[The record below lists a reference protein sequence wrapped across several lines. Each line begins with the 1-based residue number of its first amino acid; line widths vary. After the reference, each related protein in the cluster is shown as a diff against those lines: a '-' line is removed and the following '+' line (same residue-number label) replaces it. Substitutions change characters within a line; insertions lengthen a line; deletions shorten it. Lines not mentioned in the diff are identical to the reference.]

1 MWNGSSSSVETMPML
16 QLLVP
21 AFLMGAA
28 GSLHCIGMCGP
39 LALALPASRGGFG
52 NRLAGLLLYN
62 GGRALTYA
70 AYGAVFGAL
79 GARIGWFG
87 WQQRFSVGLGL
98 VLLLFLM
105 LPAWF
110 PAGFHRQPFP
120 RAMARLRVHLG
131 RHLLDPRPAARL
143 VTGLLNGLLPCGLVY
158 MALAGAA
165 LAGSAGHGAAFMA
178 AFGLGTLPAMAVLM
192 LTGGF
197 LRPALRKQLSGAYP
211 ALMALMAC
219 LLILR
224 GLDLGIPYLSPALQV
239 SPSTPVACP

>member
-1 MWNGSSSSVETMPML
+1 MAMPTF

-52 NRLAGLLLYN
+52 IRLAGLLLYN
-62 GGRALTYA
+62 GGRAFTYA
-70 AYGAVFGAL
+70 AYGAVFGSL
-79 GARIGWFG
+79 GGRIGWFG
-87 WQQRFSVGLGL
+87 WQQRFSIGLGL
-98 VLLLFLM
+98 VLLLFLI
-105 LPAWF
+105 L
-110 PAGFHRQPFP
+110 PAGFRKGFPRQPFP
-120 RAMARLRVHLG
+120 LAMARLRAHLG

-143 VTGLLNGLLPCGLVY
+143 LTGLLNGLLPCGLVY

-165 LAGSAGHGAAFMA
+165 LAGSAGQGAGFMA
-178 AFGLGTLPAMAVLM
+178 AFGLGTLPAMAGLM
-192 LTGGF
+192 LTGGL
-197 LRPALRKQLSGAYP
+197 LRPALRRRLSGAYP

-224 GLDLGIPYLSPALQV
+224 GLDLGIPFLSPALQM
-239 SPSTPVACP
+239 SRSTPVACP